1 MFANVAV
8 WADHVR
14 RQALAPTMEYAIEV
28 EICHLGGTVL
38 VGYNNVHSQAMFA
51 GISGLRNNY
60 PPLSNIV
67 FPRYPLNNPDDIS
80 RLLALFHRDFWNAH
94 GKDIGVEGNTLTI
107 SRVE

>member
-14 RQALAPTMEYAIEV
+14 KQALAPTMEYALEV
-28 EICHLGGTVL
+28 EIRHLGGTVR
-38 VGYNNVHSQAMFA
+38 VGDDDPLSQAMFS
-51 GISGLRNNY
+51 GISGLRDEY

-80 RLLALFHRDFWNAH
+80 RLLALFRRDFWDSL
-94 GKDIGVEGNTLTI
+94 GKDIGVEQNTLTI
-107 SRVE
+107 RRIS